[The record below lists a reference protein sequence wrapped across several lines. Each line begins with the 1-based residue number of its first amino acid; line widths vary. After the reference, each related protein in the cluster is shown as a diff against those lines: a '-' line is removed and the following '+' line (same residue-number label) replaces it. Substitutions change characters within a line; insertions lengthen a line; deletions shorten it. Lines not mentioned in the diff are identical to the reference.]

1 MVSQLKLTDFWN
13 EPPQRN
19 KKEGQEETY
28 NICFEEGYNCKN
40 MTPLETGID
49 ILGKEFIKAINR
61 VATSESVS
69 QIIELTKPIMS
80 LQTTMAVMLMTV
92 FMWSILSERLTR
104 VETRLET
111 LENEFRSFRRRV
123 KADIRRRRTYLS
135 AEFVSNVVSLLLKL
149 LRVVKDWIHFIR

>member
-1 MVSQLKLTDFWN
+1 
-13 EPPQRN
+13 
-19 KKEGQEETY
+19 
-28 NICFEEGYNCKN
+28 

-69 QIIELTKPIMS
+69 QIFELTKPIMS
-80 LQTTMAVMLMTV
+80 LQTTMAVMLVTV